1 MTRLLRAGLLAA
13 LAAALAAP
21 VGAEGPPAGAEP
33 PRPRAAANGSTQV
46 EISVQ
51 TPAPGEVVRNEVHM
65 APIRGQAMAEGEGT
79 ADFDVMI
86 AIDVSNSTRAASGI
100 DVDGDGDVGFNPQ
113 LELLPPGT
121 FPDDVLS
128 TDPGDTILAAQIAA
142 ARALLESLDPRRVRV
157 GLLTF
162 GGEVNPST
170 GERLRTDQQD
180 AWLEVPLT
188 TDYDRVRR
196 ALVGVLARGHG
207 GATNFAA
214 GIRLAIKELAG
225 LPGAR
230 SSPRKARPVLLFLT
244 DGVPTL
250 PIGSG
255 NVEDAGDREAAVNA
269 ARLARRAGITI
280 NTYALGPGALA
291 YPVALT
297 EMARIT
303 LGQYTPVQSPGDIV
317 VLLQGVSFA
326 DIEDLVLTNLTTGE
340 FSTDVELSPDGT
352 FSGFVPV
359 REGTNRVRITA
370 MASDGTRATEEVDLE
385 FEMAEL
391 SDRELALELERIRK
405 RNKEL
410 QLLIERKRIER
421 FREREKQRRELELEA
436 GDAPGSEGADGASGS
451 GAEDAE

>member
-1 MTRLLRAGLLAA
+1 MARLLLAGLLALG
-13 LAAALAAP
+13 LA
-21 VGAEGPPAGAEP
+21 GPAGAEEP
-33 PRPRAAANGSTQV
+33 RAQSQPPHPRATSNGDTSVAISIETPRPD
-46 EISVQ
+46 
-51 TPAPGEVVRNEVHM
+51 EVVRNEVHM
-65 APIRGQAMAEGEGT
+65 APIRGRAVTEGEGT
-79 ADFDVMI
+79 ARFDVMI
-86 AIDVSNSTRAASGI
+86 AIDVSNSTRVASGI
-100 DVDGDGDVGFNPQ
+100 DVDGDGEVGFDPQ
-113 LELLPPGT
+113 LELLPPGA
-121 FPDDVLS
+121 FPDDLRS
-128 TDPGDTILAAQIAA
+128 TDPGDTVLAAQIAA
-142 ARALLESLDPRRVRV
+142 ARALLESLDPHRVRV

-162 GGEVNPST
+162 SGEVDPST
-170 GERLRTDQQD
+170 GERLRPDQQD

-188 TDYDRVRR
+188 GDYDRVRR
-196 ALVGVLARGHG
+196 ALVGVQARGPG

-230 SSPRKARPVLLFLT
+230 STPREARPVLLFLT

-269 ARLARRAGITI
+269 ARLARKAGITI
-280 NTYALGPGALA
+280 NTYALGPGALS
-291 YPVALT
+291 YPAALT

-340 FSTDVELSPDGT
+340 FSTDVELSPDGS

-370 MASDGTRATEEVDLE
+370 MASDGTRATEEMELE
-385 FEMAEL
+385 FQTSEL
-391 SDRELALELERIRK
+391 TDRELALELERIRK

-410 QLLIERKRIER
+410 QLLIERRRIEE

-436 GDAPGSEGADGASGS
+436 GDRAGSGADG
-451 GAEDAE
+451 GADTDE